1 MASRLLGNYV
11 LLWKWFPSRIFLHDE
26 LINQLA
32 PLVDDNSRYQAQRI
46 IELSNTMNSAEL
58 RSELSSRPQ
67 LFRKKG
73 ENIRR
78 DLLAG
83 HFMGVL

>member
-1 MASRLLGNYV
+1 MLGNYI
-11 LLWKWFPSRIFLHDE
+11 LLWKWLPSSIFMQDE
-26 LINQLA
+26 LLSQIA

-46 IELSNTMNSAEL
+46 VELRHTMNSAQL
-58 RSELSSRPQ
+58 ASELSSRPQ

-83 HFMGVL
+83 QFMGVL